1 MDLKATELLKEFQLP
16 YLSAFSK
23 LVDDTVSAI
32 KDSIDKI
39 PHDLQVTA
47 DVAPGFVKDIG
58 ADKVDFIF
66 KKPKA
71 FEIGGSYSIKCIA
84 KPDINVD
91 LFLRLPKE
99 CFHEKDYLNHRYHG
113 KRCLYLCVV
122 KKYLTSSPL
131 VHKVEWSTLQY
142 EARKPI
148 LIVHPATKHVEVP
161 GFVVRLIPTATS
173 LFSTSKLN
181 PERNNV
187 RALNQGGIS
196 QATPKYN
203 SSILEDMLMEETTE
217 SMKKI
222 FLGWKELG
230 EALVLLKVWARQRTS
245 IYAHDCLNGFLLS
258 VILANLARRNRI
270 NNSMKT
276 MQIVR
281 VTLTSM
287 ATPSFWTRGLYLQM
301 KDQNAISKEKMQSN
315 QKGPVVK
322 GNQHATFNLAF
333 RMSTVGCIQLQ
344 DEATLTLKCFE
355 KCGDGGGFE
364 EIFMT
369 KIDFPAKYD
378 HCIRLNLE
386 GRSEVF
392 ASGYCL
398 DDECWRVYEQKVHD
412 VLSEGLSD
420 RVKLVRVLWR
430 NIPSKYLVE
439 NGLSKFSSEP
449 LLIGI
454 SLNSLEKSSRVIDIG
469 PNPENKEEALK
480 FRKFWGEKAE
490 LRRFKDGTIAESTF
504 WESKQWE
511 RHLVLKKI
519 TEYVLTR
526 HVSLPK
532 ENITNI
538 VDQLDFSLVHGATD
552 PISHSASLL
561 EAFEVL
567 SKRLRLIQDIPLKV
581 SAVQPLDSAFRFT
594 SVFPPEPHPLA
605 NEKGGAV
612 RLSRFTSSCIQPLE
626 VMIQLEGSGNW
637 PMDEV
642 AIEKTKCA
650 FLIKIGESLKSN
662 WGMMCTATED
672 SVDVLMSGYAFRLKI
687 WHERG
692 LSLLKRET
700 ESDQVKRVYSTDKE
714 LFFRSQHS
722 NMINGL
728 QSRYPVYGPVA
739 RLAKRWVASHLFST
753 CLVEEAIELLV
764 AYLFLKPLPYEA
776 PSSRI
781 TGFLRFLLLLSDYDW
796 TFAPLIID
804 INEDLGTDG
813 EKEITENFMLARKAY
828 ESNAQDIKH
837 AMFVAT
843 GYDRSSE
850 AWTRFSPNSSE
861 LKRLVAYARSS
872 ANLLTK
878 LVLENHSDSLRW
890 ECLFRTPLNN
900 FDAVVLLHR
909 DKLPHP
915 QRLLFPSE
923 LKQGLYVA
931 RGSPSKIFHPFLLHE
946 ELKGSAEELRNKLLV
961 DFDPL
966 KCFLG
971 DIEEEFPSTFKIWY
985 DSLGGDA
992 VGLTWGIN
1000 SSKKRGLEGANEEE
1014 PNPTKL
1020 LKGVGEAGKGFVRS
1034 IHLLKPPRST
1044 T

>member
-1 MDLKATELLKEFQLP
+1 MDLKATELLKEVQLP

-23 LVDDTVSAI
+23 LVDDT
-32 KDSIDKI
+32 
-39 PHDLQVTA
+39 
-47 DVAPGFVKDIG
+47 
-58 ADKVDFIF
+58 
-66 KKPKA
+66 
-71 FEIGGSYSIKCIA
+71 
-84 KPDINVD
+84 
-91 LFLRLPKE
+91 E

-131 VHKVEWSTLQY
+131 VHKVEWSTLQN

-301 KDQNAISKEKMQSN
+301 KDQNAISKEKTQSN

-333 RMSTVGCIQLQ
+333 RMSTV
-344 DEATLTLKCFE
+344 ATLTLKCFE

-449 LLIGI
+449 LLVGI

-490 LRRFKDGTIAESTF
+490 LRRFKDV

-526 HVSLPK
+526 HLSLPK

-561 EAFEVL
+561 EAFDVL

-626 VMIQLEGSGNW
+626 LEGSGNW

-796 TFAPLIID
+796 TFAPLIVD

-878 LVLENHSDSLRW
+878 LVLEDHSDSLRW

-971 DIEEEFPSTFKIWY
+971 DIE
-985 DSLGGDA
+985 
-992 VGLTWGIN
+992 
-1000 SSKKRGLEGANEEE
+1000 KRGLEGANEEE

-1020 LKGVGEAGKGFVRS
+1020 LKGVGEAGKGDDNIGFEM
-1034 IHLLKPPRST
+1034 LE
-1044 T
+1044 